1 MRAWVTD
8 IAGINKP
15 CSLDFRF
22 HIAMQGALGLGGN
35 LEKYSPEELEICRRN
50 VALYKEIRLLVQFG
64 DLYRILDADRDEV
77 LCNQYVSRDKMQA
90 VLFLSARGTRFFKKK
105 MNLRFAGLAPDRAY
119 AFTLDGVAYKKGGA
133 FLMEVGL
140 PIYVRGAD
148 YNQIVRL
155 TAVE

>member
-1 MRAWVTD
+1 M
-8 IAGINKP
+8 
-15 CSLDFRF
+15 
-22 HIAMQGALGLGGN
+22 
-35 LEKYSPEELEICRRN
+35 
-50 VALYKEIRLLVQFG
+50 
-64 DLYRILDADRDEV
+64 

-140 PIYVRGAD
+140 PVYVRGAD